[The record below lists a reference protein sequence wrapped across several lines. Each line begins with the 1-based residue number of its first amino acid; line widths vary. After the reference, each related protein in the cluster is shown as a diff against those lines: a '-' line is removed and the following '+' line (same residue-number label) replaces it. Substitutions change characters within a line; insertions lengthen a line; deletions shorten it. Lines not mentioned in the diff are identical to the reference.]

1 MSFIRT
7 RQVQMKK
14 LEAFKALIIHPPS
27 LPKQVFIDIAKGNYI
42 PNPSPMSLSK
52 FFDDVSTAHGVPCD
66 PVAALAERGLV
77 VINSA
82 LASEFLL
89 MKAILVVW
97 HMDCGFVTFFDCSFV
112 YRSAAGLFGKRK
124 SVRGRQDMGNL

>member
-1 MSFIRT
+1 MPL
-7 RQVQMKK
+7 
-14 LEAFKALIIHPPS
+14 LEELTFETIS
-27 LPKQVFIDIAKGNYI
+27 LPLTMEEARVLCGCYDA
-42 PNPSPMSLSK
+42 L
-52 FFDDVSTAHGVPCD
+52 HGGKS
-66 PVAALAERGLV
+66 VAPRYDLPPPLLEKVVALAERGLV

-89 MKAILVVW
+89 MKAILVVR